1 MVERNGRRPDTNIS
15 PNIIKLPALSFGAIS
30 HFICIQSTPTMMRS
44 AASYKSW
51 ARGQCFTPSSSGTN
65 DGFKVDDSSS
75 GGGGGGGSSGSDDNS
90 FFCPSERCRDFD
102 TVGYI
107 HLPQFVSSNVV
118 ASMKMTMEQLVND
131 EWMTSSSSTSP
142 SSSAASSAA
151 VETFRTDDKQVD
163 AQGRSDYFLDSATKI
178 HYFAEPYAVHTDE
191 NNDSTTLK
199 EEYRCNKVTALN
211 KAGHG
216 LHLRPGIFHEYTTST
231 QISTLLRELGYVD
244 PVIPQSMYIFKQGR
258 RSTTT
263 TTTDDEDDADL
274 DGDDGAGGVVTS
286 HQDSTFLFTTPRQS
300 CIGLWLA
307 LDDATIN
314 NGCLWVRP
322 GSHDEGIRRQFVRN
336 PKHFG
341 SSLDYQHGKNHNE
354 DKDDDAGNCV
364 EPQMIFRDLSTTTTN
379 NDESTTT
386 DETQRNDNAVPWEG
400 KLPENSLPIPEC
412 IGLYKAGFVPLPCK
426 AGDLL
431 VFAGA
436 LDHLSLANYTSKAR
450 HTFQL
455 HCVEGEGGGVVWSKE
470 NWLQYPNG
478 VPFMK
483 L

>member
-1 MVERNGRRPDTNIS
+1 MS
-15 PNIIKLPALSFGAIS
+15 
-30 HFICIQSTPTMMRS
+30 MMRS

-51 ARGQCFTPSSSGTN
+51 ARGQCFTPSSSKTN
-65 DGFKVDDSSS
+65 DGFTIDDSSSS
-75 GGGGGGGSSGSDDNS
+75 GGGGGSGSGSGSDDNS
-90 FFCPSERCRDFD
+90 SFYPSERCRAFD

-107 HLPQFVSSNVV
+107 HLPQFASADVV
-118 ASMKMTMEQLVND
+118 ASMKTTMEQLVND
-131 EWMTSSSSTSP
+131 EWMTSSSSTSTTA
-142 SSSAASSAA
+142 SSSSSAA

-178 HYFAEPYAVHTDE
+178 HYFAEPYAVHTDK
-191 NNDSTTLK
+191 NNGSTTLK

-231 QISTLLRELGYVD
+231 AISTLLRELGYVD
-244 PVIPQSMYIFKQGR
+244 PVVPQSMYIFKQGR
-258 RSTTT
+258 RSTSTN
-263 TTTDDEDDADL
+263 DDADL
-274 DGDDGAGGVVTS
+274 DMDGVVTS
-286 HQDSTFLFTTPRQS
+286 HQDSTFLSTTPHQT

-341 SSLDYQHGKNHNE
+341 CSLEYQHGKNNNE
-354 DKDDDAGNCV
+354 DTSNDSGRSGDSNEGDTVNCAA
-364 EPQMIFRDLSTTTTN
+364 PQMIFRDLTTTTTN

-386 DETQRNDNAVPWEG
+386 TDETQRNNNAVPWEG
-400 KLPENSLPIPEC
+400 KLPENSLPIPDC
-412 IGLYKAGFVPLPCK
+412 PGLYKAGFVPLPCK

-436 LDHLSLANYTSKAR
+436 LDHLSLANYTSNAR

-455 HCVEGEGGGVVWSKE
+455 HCVEGEGAGVVWSKE